1 MTGDRSRH
9 AGKIAIV
16 TGAGQGIGR
25 AIAERLARDG
35 ADVVVADINAEGA
48 ARAAEEI
55 RAASGVHTRPARLD
69 VSRPAEMRALVADVV
84 AAWGR
89 IDILVNNAGVN
100 LTKPF
105 SETTEEE
112 WDRVIAVNQKGTFF
126 CTQIAGEQMVRQIP
140 EADRAAGGPPEGCR
154 GWIVNMSSIS
164 GRRGRPLGTAY
175 AASKA
180 AIISIT
186 QSAALFF
193 APYNIHVNAVSPSVI
208 PTPMWEV
215 IDRERGKYSGM
226 KPGEAMKSFVDTIPL
241 KRAGKP
247 EEIAAVVSFLCS
259 ADAEYMTGQTLN
271 VDGGFEM
278 G

>member
-1 MTGDRSRH
+1 MGSVGKRF
-9 AGKIAIV
+9 AGRIALV
-16 TGAGQGIGR
+16 TGAAQGIGE
-25 AIAERLARDG
+25 AIASRLARDG
-35 ADVVVADINAEGA
+35 ADVVVADVNSSG
-48 ARAAEEI
+48 ARATASRIGSETGVRT
-55 RAASGVHTRPARLD
+55 RAVELD
-69 VSRPAEMRALVADVV
+69 VSRPASIRAVVDETV

-105 SETTEEE
+105 TLTTEEE
-112 WDRVIAVNQKGTFF
+112 WDRVIDVNQKGTFF
-126 CTQIAGEQMVRQIP
+126 CTQLVGDQMLRQIP
-140 EADRAAGGPPEGCR
+140 EAERTGGAIFDGCR
-154 GWIVNMSSIS
+154 GWIVNLSSIS
-164 GRRGRPLGTAY
+164 GRRGRPLGAVY

-208 PTPMWEV
+208 PTPMWVE
-215 IDRERGKYSGM
+215 IDRERGRYSGLR
-226 KPGEAMKSFVDTIPL
+226 PGEAMKSFVESIPL

-247 EEIAAVVSFLCS
+247 EEIAAVVAFLCS
-259 ADAEYMTGQTLN
+259 EDAEYMTGQTIN

-278 G
+278 S